1 MKSILRPILNNHQF
15 DFYKHRQRSFAME
28 FHFLRST
35 FIKETRGE
43 SKSITVIAT
52 LLNDSEGNEFQI
64 YRFACESDSLRL
76 ISPFSQPILIEG
88 MHLSTYYESKF
99 AFLFPRVTH
108 YLLVHI
114 YISPPFPFEAAAKG
128 IPFQSGLT
136 RV

>member
-35 FIKETRGE
+35 FIKETRAGE
-43 SKSITVIAT
+43 SKSITVIVT

-114 YISPPFPFEAAAKG
+114 YISSPFPSRLLLKAYLFK
-128 IPFQSGLT
+128 
-136 RV
+136 VD